1 MGVGEL
7 GLRWICAQARLI
19 GYVGQA
25 SLACE
30 RLALCRMTRA
40 QWILV
45 RDMLLYTSAVSGRLR
60 ADLARDMLPYTS
72 AVGGRL
78 RAELARDMLPY
89 TSAVGGR
96 LRAELARD
104 MLPYTSTVG
113 WQGLKILRHHRL
125 TIFHC
130 GLRDWISSLRLCY
143 CEVATGKPKG
153 I

>member
-89 TSAVGGR
+89 TS
-96 LRAELARD
+96 
-104 MLPYTSTVG
+104 TVG

>member
-1 MGVGEL
+1 MSSHCVVRYRLCLSEMGVGEL

-89 TSAVGGR
+89 TS
-96 LRAELARD
+96 
-104 MLPYTSTVG
+104 TVG